1 MNETKN
7 DGRKSIRNALIVTV
21 GCDIVGPLALFY
33 LLRAAGLSVLVASLV
48 VCVVPLVSIA
58 VQFVRRRQLDQVACL
73 TIGVLLLAVVLAL
86 VSNDQRLVLAKD
98 GFITG
103 IVGLWAVGSLLSRR
117 PLYFVL
123 ARPFGEEPDEDWD
136 AQWTGDAGFRHRIRT
151 ITSVWGIGLTL
162 DALVKVALAC
172 TLPVNAVSGVAGIQY
187 AVVFCGLVCFTVR
200 YVRRAG
206 EQAEID

>member
-1 MNETKN
+1 MDAEFGK
-7 DGRKSIRNALIVTV
+7 KSIRNALIVIA

-48 VCVVPLVSIA
+48 VCVVPLASIA

-86 VSNDQRLVLAKD
+86 VSNDQRLALARD

-103 IVGLWAVGSLLSRR
+103 IGVWAVGSPLSRR

-136 AQWTGDAGFRHRIRT
+136 AQWAGDAGFRYRIRT
-151 ITSVWGIGLTL
+151 ITSVWGIGLAL
-162 DALVKVALAC
+162 DALVKVALAY
-172 TLPVNAVSGVAGIQY
+172 TLPVNVVPGIAGIQY
-187 AVVFCGLVCFTVR
+187 ALVFCGLVYFTVR
-200 YVRRAG
+200 YVRGAG
-206 EQAEID
+206 EQAKID